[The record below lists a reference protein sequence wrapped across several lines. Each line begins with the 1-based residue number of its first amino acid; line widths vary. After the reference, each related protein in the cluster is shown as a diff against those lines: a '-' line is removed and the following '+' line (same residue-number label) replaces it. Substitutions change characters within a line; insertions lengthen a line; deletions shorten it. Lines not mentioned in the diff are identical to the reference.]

1 MQVWQLL
8 LIIVVVVAAV
18 LAVLYFL
25 GKRAEKKQNEQ
36 QEQIEAAK
44 QTVSML
50 IIDKKRLPI
59 NKSGLPQMVI
69 DQTPRLMRRT
79 KLPIVKAKI
88 GPRIMVLVADERVYD
103 LIPLKKEVKA
113 TVSGIYITEVRGV
126 RGPLEAPAK
135 KQKFFGRMRSRLLS
149 YVESKT
155 GSEKG
160 SSSKSTGKSKGKK

>member
-126 RGPLEAPAK
+126 RGALEAPPK
-135 KQKFFGRMRSRLLS
+135 KQKFFARMRSRLPS
-149 YVESKT
+149 YADSKNA
-155 GSEKG
+155 
-160 SSSKSTGKSKGKK
+160 SKKEATSKNTGKSKGKK